1 MKKLFILFTL
11 LFTLISCNT
20 EKEISNNTQTN
31 NVTEITENS
40 DRKEE
45 KLKIITSIIPLASI
59 ANYIGGEYVEVKSLL
74 PAWVSPH
81 GFDLKPNQMID
92 IEKSDLILSLWY
104 DHIDGFLDK
113 AIQWKNALITTNGI
127 EIMEWSDDH
136 DHDHKDEH
144 SEEDHDE
151 HEDENHDEDE
161 HEFDPHVWT
170 SAENALMIAKSIENK
185 LSELQPKNTYKFA
198 ENYTNLENEL
208 LSMKQNFLNS
218 VAWKTQAEFIVF
230 HDAYSYLFAELS
242 IDNSKKLVFRTNVL
256 SDPNSAEMK
265 EIIDEITI
273 HWVNNIYKEPQFS
286 DSNLD
291 KLASEYNLDV
301 DVLNPLWSDDS
312 KNWYIDN
319 YRNNLKALQKIYE

>member
-136 DHDHKDEH
+136 DHDHEDEH

-291 KLASEYNLDV
+291 KLASEYNLEV